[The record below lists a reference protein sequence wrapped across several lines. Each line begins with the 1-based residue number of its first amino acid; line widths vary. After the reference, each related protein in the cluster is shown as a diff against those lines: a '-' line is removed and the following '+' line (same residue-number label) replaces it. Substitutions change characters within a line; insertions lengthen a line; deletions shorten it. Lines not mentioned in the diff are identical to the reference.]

1 MWLNLRRLVRWW
13 VSYTLREERDI
24 GWLRE
29 PPMSVAAL
37 DDQFA
42 LDHADVDLVSR
53 YRILRARVAP
63 RQFQAAPGGKKY
75 PIKAHTQPRDRTCP
89 EQGDICVSTKSEPRA
104 GAKVNQL

>member
-29 PPMSVAAL
+29 PPMTVAAL

-63 RQFQAAPGGKKY
+63 RQFQAAPAGKNILLKLT
-75 PIKAHTQPRDRTCP
+75 PNRDRTCP